1 MRRGSAEVST
11 WLLVGFLVAC
21 AAPLPPSPEFE
32 AQPKEG
38 VYVIGAGDRL
48 RIDVWQNDRM
58 GLKDVSVRPDG
69 KITLPLIDDIQ
80 AVGLT
85 TDELKAII
93 ADELAEFVQ
102 NPDVTVV
109 VLAVLSKR
117 AFVMGEVR
125 NPGPIN
131 LASRLRILDAIS
143 SAGGCI
149 SLFLTRGPSG
159 TLQLVSKSTCKTAGS
174 VYVGRMLRT
183 SQRGATRYAV
193 LHAVQR
199 ERQQQSE
206 LLQQ

>member
-1 MRRGSAEVST
+1 
-11 WLLVGFLVAC
+11 LVGFLAAC

-143 SAGGCI
+143 SAGGFSPFANKSRI
-149 SLFLTRGPSG
+149 RVLRYIEGRELEYRFDYDAYVDGDAPG
-159 TLQLVSKSTCKTAGS
+159 TNIVLRPDDTVLVP
-174 VYVGRMLRT
+174 
-183 SQRGATRYAV
+183 
-193 LHAVQR
+193 
-199 ERQQQSE
+199 
-206 LLQQ
+206 